1 VAVAPS
7 IWLAC
12 VAIVPMGAASLAF
25 VSTANATL
33 QLRSEERMRGRVM
46 SLYAMGFLGT
56 TPIGALVVAGV
67 AAASNAR
74 VAIAVGA
81 LATVGASLLL
91 LGAARTRAAA
101 PLGAATPATPA

>member
-1 VAVAPS
+1 
-7 IWLAC
+7 
-12 VAIVPMGAASLAF
+12 
-25 VSTANATL
+25 
-33 QLRSEERMRGRVM
+33 MRGRVM

-91 LGAARTRAAA
+91 LGAARTRAPA